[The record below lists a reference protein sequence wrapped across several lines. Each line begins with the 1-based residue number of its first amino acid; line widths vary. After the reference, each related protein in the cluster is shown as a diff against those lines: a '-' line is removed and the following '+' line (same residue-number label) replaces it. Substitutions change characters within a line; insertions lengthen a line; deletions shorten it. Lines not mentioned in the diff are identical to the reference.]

1 MRENYTELAKDR
13 FLDLMDQGLYHIW
26 DDIENTPEDT
36 SADKWR
42 KKILGI
48 AHEYNLS
55 SRFALMRI
63 LYCLCTG
70 WTDLSTSSPDEGVS
84 FAMEIGN
91 ETVEFSD
98 VSVQHA
104 MQLTK
109 EELAQY
115 KTALMEIAAALKYPD
130 YKEQVAEKLISIALQ
145 IPDDSSD
152 APKQKLNRENAI
164 KLGHVLGFSVSE
176 MNWFLL
182 RVFQTDNGLTFRS
195 SDDLIDY
202 YCFET
207 KKNYTSASKLKRE
220 YARRTKAIEIK
231 ETNEYNQNWT
241 KNQREN
247 FPEKIREWT
256 AMGTQADELFLQWM
270 VENAHSLDRLNRTAL
285 CVYKNLSLYAFHIAI
300 GQEEV
305 LEEKELLD
313 RLEKEINNSDPG
325 EWQDLLQSEGEK
337 IRKIGNN
344 LNFESGLME
353 IFKDTILKLEPDE
366 LLDVIGSHSEL
377 KEHFEKLVRNLT
389 PDKQRDAIND
399 EKKILFKKIF
409 MDLNPET
416 LCDVIVG
423 ILTPELLCDV
433 IANTLTLENSLLTFT
448 DVKDKYREKAWGAI
462 SVNSNEIPSRS
473 QSNLKKVLMGETSP
487 QKDDVLYLLWFL
499 LNRSWTLPASS
510 EAIPGKRRD
519 ILPPKTIFNRMAD
532 FMDISKDALKKAL
545 LPAFYPPHLMEQSMM
560 LTIAATSDNAI
571 RTPAQTYEEIC
582 KSLIVPRKKADESH
596 DKPAAPEPI
605 KKKHSDPHA
614 KPLTKKEREKIRFA
628 VVEDYL
634 QNQETQTLKA
644 CAEKHGVS
652 VQTLINWKSKY
663 LKVQS

>member
-1 MRENYTELAKDR
+1 MYENYTEKAHNQYM
-13 FLDLMDQGLYHIW
+13 DLMDQGLYHIW

-36 SADKWR
+36 SADMWR

-48 AHEYNLS
+48 ARKYNLS

-63 LYCLCTG
+63 LYCRCTG
-70 WTDLSTSSPDEGVS
+70 LIDLSISSPVEGVS
-84 FAMEIGN
+84 FSMEIGN
-91 ETVEFSD
+91 KTVEFSD
-98 VSVQHA
+98 VSIQHA

-115 KTALMEIAAALKYPD
+115 KTALLKVAAAQKYPD

-152 APKQKLNRENAI
+152 APKKMNRENAI

-182 RVFQTDNGLTFRS
+182 RVFQTDNGLMLRS

-207 KKNYTSASKLKRE
+207 KKNYTSASNLKRE
-220 YARRTKAIEIK
+220 YARRTEVIET
-231 ETNEYNQNWT
+231 EEADEYAQSWTQNLS
-241 KNQREN
+241 NN
-247 FPEKIREWT
+247 FSEKIREWN
-256 AMGTQADELFLQWM
+256 AVGAQADELFLQWM
-270 VENAHSLDRLNRTAL
+270 VEHAHFLDRLSRTAL

-305 LEEKELLD
+305 LEEKELFD
-313 RLEKEINNSDPG
+313 RLEKEINSEDPG
-325 EWQDLLQSEGEK
+325 EWQDLLQSEGER

-366 LLDVIGSHSEL
+366 LLDVIDSHSEL

-423 ILTPELLCDV
+423 MLTPELLCDV

-462 SVNSNEIPSRS
+462 SVNSNKTPSRS

-510 EAIPGKRRD
+510 EAVPGKRRD

-532 FMDISKDALKKAL
+532 FMDISKDTLEAAL

-571 RTPAQTYEEIC
+571 RTPAETYEEIC
-582 KSLIVPRKKADESH
+582 KSLIVPRKKADEPP
-596 DKPAAPEPI
+596 DKPAAPDPLP
-605 KKKHSDPHA
+605 KKHSDPHA
-614 KPLTKKEREKIRFA
+614 KPLTKKEKEKKKMS

-634 QNQETQTLKA
+634 QNQKTQTLKV
-644 CAEKHGVS
+644 CAEKNGIS
-652 VQTLINWKSKY
+652 VQTLINWKNKY
-663 LKVQS
+663 LKAQGK